1 MAKRYKYKTQKVT
14 YGESANDR
22 TVKLVAGILALVL
35 AVIGVLAEKGV
46 INILKIRQFFGSADT
61 PAVNAQMSVH
71 FIDVGQGDCT
81 LIVSD
86 GEAMLVDAGES
97 ECSQTV
103 VDYLDE
109 MGITSLKY
117 VVGTHPHSDHIGG
130 LSSVID
136 SFEVENVILPAVPKD
151 MTPTTSVYEKLLL
164 SIKNNGLKI
173 HKAKDEKLSL
183 GTSEVEVFAPLGE
196 YSNLNNY
203 SVCLKITHGKN
214 TFLLTGD
221 TEEEGERDFVMRNKN
236 SVDAKVL
243 KLGHHGSKTASQTEL
258 LDAVTP
264 RYAVISCGE
273 GNKYDHPHTEV
284 LERVEK
290 YADYTLRTDK
300 TGTVIFMSDGE
311 GLSVVDADGQNLI
324 EE

>member
-22 TVKLVAGILALVL
+22 TAKLVAGILALVL

-103 VDYLDE
+103 VDYLDS

-130 LSSVID
+130 LSTVID
-136 SFEVENVILPAVPKD
+136 SFDVENVILPEVPRD

-164 SIKNNGLKI
+164 SIRQRTTSF
-173 HKAKDEKLSL
+173 LS
-183 GTSEVEVFAPLGE
+183 
-196 YSNLNNY
+196 
-203 SVCLKITHGKN
+203 
-214 TFLLTGD
+214 
-221 TEEEGERDFVMRNKN
+221 ERAR
-236 SVDAKVL
+236 
-243 KLGHHGSKTASQTEL
+243 
-258 LDAVTP
+258 
-264 RYAVISCGE
+264 
-273 GNKYDHPHTEV
+273 
-284 LERVEK
+284 
-290 YADYTLRTDK
+290 
-300 TGTVIFMSDGE
+300 
-311 GLSVVDADGQNLI
+311 
-324 EE
+324 